1 MDLFKRSL
9 FMKFKIFYN
18 SYLGTRAVKCAS
30 LIFSYLIL
38 CNKLEVNL
46 EDVSPKTMHRATGDQ
61 TRNCVT

>member
-46 EDVSPKTMHRATGDQ
+46 EDTLLKQCIGQVGNRPEI
-61 TRNCVT
+61 V